1 VKLDAEFRLGLRQM
15 RKLVE
20 AVGLKVSRELQ
31 RANRSAK
38 RAACNAL
45 RNVNCATCNMQRKS
59 CSVQRA
65 A

>member
-31 RANRSAK
+31 RAA
-38 RAACNAL
+38 
-45 RNVNCATCNMQRKS
+45 
-59 CSVQRA
+59 
-65 A
+65 